1 MKLLELLD
9 RSLTRV
15 EGWMLIGLLSVMVVL
30 AFLQVVLRNF
40 FQEGF
45 IWGDILLRHLVLWI
59 GFVGAAMATS
69 QERHITIDALT
80 RFLSDQVR
88 RGVLALTQVFAAVV
102 CIALAH
108 AAVTFVGNDLEFGS
122 TVYADIPAWYS
133 QIIIPVGFSVM
144 ATHFLIRAIL
154 NLRFVVR
161 KDASA

>member
-9 RSLTRV
+9 RSFTRV
-15 EGWMLIGLLSVMVVL
+15 EGWVLIGLLSVMVVL
-30 AFLQVVLRNF
+30 AFLQVILRNL

-59 GFVGAAMATS
+59 GFVGASMATS

-80 RFLSDQVR
+80 RFLSDR
-88 RGVLALTQVFAAVV
+88 LRKGILALTQVFAAGV
-102 CIALAH
+102 CLVLAN
-108 AAVTFVGNDLEFGS
+108 AAVTFVGNDLEFGA

-144 ATHFLIRAIL
+144 ALHFLIRAAL
-154 NLRFVVR
+154 NVRAVVAEG
-161 KDASA
+161 ASS